1 VKCDVREEYV
11 ANRVGN
17 VSKQSAASNRRLL
30 VELLE
35 DLICLFP
42 QAGRNVVLVD
52 LMGSRGPK
60 PIGLRAKEVLGQRQC
75 VGRLRKRHLR
85 FIRQTTVRDQ
95 AGPLSGV
102 LQDEPVGSRPVSEPE
117 LQVIWIGRAFSTAP
131 RRLLELWSKQ
141 LVFDWE

>member
-1 VKCDVREEYV
+1 MREEHV
-11 ANRVGN
+11 ANGVGN
-17 VSKQSAASNRRLL
+17 VSKQSVASDRRLL
-30 VELLE
+30 AELLE
-35 DLICLFP
+35 DPICLFP

-75 VGRLRKRHLR
+75 VDRLRKRHLP
-85 FIRQTTVRDQ
+85 FIRQTAVRDQ

-102 LQDEPVGSRPVSEPE
+102 LQDELVGRRPVPEPKP
-117 LQVIWIGRAFSTAP
+117 QIAWIGRAFSTAP